1 MKKNLNIAYLNG
13 AEGMIRRAVG
23 GGGSGSGDSGDNGE
37 SGGGNQIEYYNVNTL
52 NALIYFSTKIKTKD
66 EYNDIWITST
76 GKWVYEMLETGD
88 KGNLIRA
95 IAVQYPIED
104 YITGDDPMILNNF
117 EEAVNLLALNILDF
131 TPITKEEFYSL
142 E

>member
-13 AEGMIRRAVG
+13 AEGMIRRG
-23 GGGSGSGDSGDNGE
+23 GASSGG

-52 NALIYFSTKIKTKD
+52 NGLIYFSSKIKTKD

-88 KGNLIRA
+88 KGNSPRA

-104 YITGDDPMILNNF
+104 YITGDTPMILNSF
-117 EEAVNLLALNILDF
+117 EEAVDYFGLNISEF
-131 TPITKEEFYSL
+131 TPITKEQFYSL

>member
-13 AEGMIRRAVG
+13 AEGMIRRG
-23 GGGSGSGDSGDNGE
+23 GVSSGGS

-52 NALIYFSTKIKTKD
+52 NALIYFSSKIKTKD

-76 GKWVYEMLETGD
+76 GKWVYEMLETGNA
-88 KGNLIRA
+88 GNLVRA

-104 YITGDDPMILNNF
+104 YITGDTPMILNSF
-117 EEAVNLLALNILDF
+117 EEAVNYFGLNISDF
-131 TPITKEEFYSL
+131 TSITKEEFYSL